1 MMIGEQ
7 QRIESDLAEILI
19 QRLFAVGMELHV
31 ARKLVSDETALSNID
46 SALERLDDSIQ
57 LIRRA
62 VLPFDQLGQVLE

>member
-7 QRIESDLAEILI
+7 QRIDSDLAEILI

-31 ARKLVSDETALSNID
+31 ARKLLSDETALSNID
-46 SALERLDDSIQ
+46 SALERLDGSIQ

-62 VLPFDQLGQVLE
+62 VSPFDQLGQVLE

>member
-1 MMIGEQ
+1 MIGEQ

-46 SALERLDDSIQ
+46 SALEKLDDLIQ

>member
-1 MMIGEQ
+1 MIGEQ

>member
-46 SALERLDDSIQ
+46 SALEKLDDLIQ

>member
-19 QRLFAVGMELHV
+19 QRLFVVGMELHV

-46 SALERLDDSIQ
+46 SALEKLDDLIQ

>member
-1 MMIGEQ
+1 MIGEQ
-7 QRIESDLAEILI
+7 QRIESDLAEVLI

-46 SALERLDDSIQ
+46 SVLEKLDDSIQ

>member
-1 MMIGEQ
+1 MIGEQ

-19 QRLFAVGMELHV
+19 QRLFVVGMELHV

-46 SALERLDDSIQ
+46 SALEKLDDSIQ

>member
-7 QRIESDLAEILI
+7 QRIDSDLAEILI

-31 ARKLVSDETALSNID
+31 ARKLVSDETALTEID
-46 SALERLDDSIQ
+46 SALNVLDDSIQ

-62 VLPFDQLGQVLE
+62 VLPFDQPGQVPE